1 MLFDL
6 KQILIDIKYLQLLE
20 LHVAKLKIRQKMALD
35 FYINLS
41 LLKQIQQYFNMLNE
55 RLFTKTGRFISQ
67 KETLGSKSNASEPK
81 QNTSGPEFKFVRIS
95 KACIVHSKQ

>member
-41 LLKQIQQYFNMLNE
+41 LLKQILQ
-55 RLFTKTGRFISQ
+55 
-67 KETLGSKSNASEPK
+67 
-81 QNTSGPEFKFVRIS
+81 
-95 KACIVHSKQ
+95 